1 MFNKLDLPDPEEP
14 IIAILEAFE
23 MLKFKFF
30 NTSTLFFSLKK
41 ILINIF

>member
-1 MFNKLDLPDPEEP
+1 MFNKLDLPEPEEP

-23 MLKFKFF
+23 TLKFKFF
-30 NTSTLFFSLKK
+30 NTSTLFFLEK